1 MYFNNIN
8 EYEEFLEEDDYY
20 NEDDYDSLEDY
31 INIKLSS
38 IIKCRKSICLCYD
51 DSIDMLSIQEIDH
64 NMICFETKTLKEIN
78 TLSNIIN
85 SLSNKS
91 DDSNFK

>member
-1 MYFNNIN
+1 
-8 EYEEFLEEDDYY
+8 
-20 NEDDYDSLEDY
+20 
-31 INIKLSS
+31 
-38 IIKCRKSICLCYD
+38 
-51 DSIDMLSIQEIDH
+51 MLSIQEIDH

-91 DDSNFK
+91 DDSISILNKIIDKYKNEFNLDTSFLE